1 MKILFSGLVSFLF
14 FLFSPFFSFSQT
26 AADTWSVKFSTGIRV
41 RYTPTINTLTSK
53 GWEYSNGII
62 THGIEKV
69 FNQVPDSV
77 TYRSYIQTYVDAY
90 VNASGVISTSIIS
103 LNKAHPAISCLFLY
117 EKLGTAKYQTAAATT
132 RNIFVGGSSTYPKT
146 AIGNIFWHKNN
157 GSYND
162 IILIDGVYM
171 LHPFLAKYGSMFGD
185 NAAIDTAVNQT
196 LFIYNQLYDPARHLI
211 RHAWNPTKT
220 QAWADPVTG
229 NSSEVWSRGMGWFT
243 MAVVDILKYVPIAHP
258 KRAQLITALQNLA
271 IGIQTYQDATT
282 GLWYQVVDRGTGLTN
297 NYLETSGSAMFVYTL
312 KTGVDNGWLSNS
324 YLPVAQK
331 AWDFL
336 KNTANAKITIHSD
349 TYPKINDFAPA
360 MSVQTSAANYVQA
373 SLQPIDVPGTAH
385 PHGYAAILMAASV
398 MEFPIL
404 STLPVKFVSLSAKQF
419 SDYTAL
425 SWENEDDTQVNFYQI
440 EKSTN
445 GNSFNTAGKVISNQS
460 GTYSWQDNE
469 QRGKSVSYRIKAVM
483 LNGSFEYSNIIAVKS
498 SVPGIT
504 SMSVTPNPVSN
515 HVINV
520 SLNGLRPGRYML
532 TILHNNGLQVFEKN
546 ISVTNEYVSTEQI
559 NLNYTATGNY
569 YIIINGNG
577 VKIVKNIIVQ

>member
-1 MKILFSGLVSFLF
+1 MKKNLSGVHCFLF
-14 FLFSPFFSFSQT
+14 LLLSPLFSFSQT

-41 RYTPTINTLTSK
+41 RYNPTINTLTSK

-69 FNQVPDSV
+69 FNNVPDSV
-77 TYRSYIQTYVDAY
+77 AYRNYIQTYVDAY

-103 LNKAHPAISCLFLY
+103 LDKAHPAISCLFLY

-132 RNIFVGGSSTYPKT
+132 RNIFVGGSSSYPKT

-220 QAWADPVTG
+220 QSWADPVTG
-229 NSSEVWSRGMGWFT
+229 NSAEVWSRGMGWFT

-282 GLWYQVVDRGTGLTN
+282 GLWYQVVDRGTSLSG
-297 NYLETSGSAMFVYTL
+297 NYLETSGSAMFVYSL

-336 KNTANAKITIHSD
+336 KNTANSKITIHTD

-360 MSVQTSAANYVQA
+360 MSVQTSAANYA
-373 SLQPIDVPGTAH
+373 SLASVDVPGTTH

-398 MEFPIL
+398 MELPLL

-419 SDYTAL
+419 PDHTAL

-440 EKSTN
+440 EKSIN
-445 GNSFNTAGKVISNQS
+445 GNPFNNAGKVISNQS
-460 GTYSWQDNE
+460 GKYAWRDNE
-469 QRGKSVSYRIKAVM
+469 LTGKSVAYRIKAV
-483 LNGSFEYSNIIAVKS
+483 LANGSFEYSNIISVKKE
-498 SVPGIT
+498 VAGVIN
-504 SMSVTPNPVSN
+504 MSVTPNPVRN
-515 HVINV
+515 RAVNV
-520 SLNGLRPGRYML
+520 SLNGLKPGHYKL
-532 TILHNNGLQVFEKN
+532 TILHNNGLQIFEKN
-546 ISVTNEYVSTEQI
+546 ISVANEYVSTEQI
-559 NLNYTATGNY
+559 NLSHTAAGNY
-569 YIIINGNG
+569 FILITGNG
-577 VKIVKNIIVQ
+577 VKLAKNLIVY